1 MNKEVLEVSF
11 REDQKP
17 IMQYT
22 GGTMAVPAVPG
33 AGKTFI
39 VANLAAKIIEEK
51 RQKPGKVLV
60 VTYMNSAVNNFKSR
74 IGSVLNDKGISAV
87 NSYEVMTI
95 HSLAM
100 KILRDRPDIVGV
112 NEEFGVIDDIRKSF
126 YLNECINEWRRRGG
140 ERIFRSFLSDYGTK
154 KYEEKGSD
162 WWKGFFSVV
171 DILISEL
178 KLNDISPERLKYIEE
193 DFEEIKIIRS
203 IAYIYEIYT
212 QKLKLEG
219 YIDYNDLLILSYKAL
234 LRDEKLRDK
243 FQNRYSFIFEDEC
256 QDSNLVQCKML
267 ALLSGNNNNL
277 VRVGDVNQSI
287 MGTFTSSDPS
297 FFSDFCDQ
305 VDKKYV
311 MNMAGRSSKQIIDLA
326 NYLVSYTR
334 EYHPEE
340 KCRGAL
346 ADQKIAMVSGMKDF
360 KNPEIDGN
368 GIYTYSLSSWN
379 KVKENTLKAI
389 LNFRSKYPDKTIG
402 VLVPFN
408 NHVSEIAKELRRM
421 NIECDEL
428 STSSEKRIKVT
439 NTLGYVLGFL
449 GEPDNIYKFKALI
462 GSLIEENSDEKE
474 LLMKFILNHK
484 VEEIVY
490 LDISSLLQENLH
502 HSDIFKKL
510 KEKIDIIRNILEY
523 NQNSL
528 DNLILYISS
537 ILNLSIEDK
546 AMAQA
551 VASYVKF
558 QTKDNPDLTIEEI
571 SDQLLDNKNSV
582 FRHIADV
589 IYDLQGYE
597 PVPGKVTVAT
607 CHKSKGLEWD
617 CVFLLCLTDYNYP
630 TSLSGKFRTDY
641 FYFKDEFRNPIA
653 VGKAEIQRILG
664 ESVCRNPFLQA
675 KIDVVNEK
683 IRLLYVG
690 ITRAKEYLVLMA
702 HQEGEGNR
710 RDKPSKYFTVLKE
723 FIESNKLEDGNK

>member
-1 MNKEVLEVSF
+1 MSF
-11 REDQKP
+11 REDQKA

-74 IGSVLNDKGISAV
+74 IGSVLNDKGISEV

-100 KILRDRPDIVGV
+100 KILRDRPDIVGI

-140 ERIFRSFLSDYGTK
+140 ERIFRSFLSDYGIK
-154 KYEEKGSD
+154 KYEEKGPD
-162 WWKGFFSVV
+162 WWKSFFSVV

-178 KLNDISPERLKYIEE
+178 KLNNISPERLKEIEE

-203 IAYIYEIYT
+203 IAYIYDIYT

-234 LRDEKLRDK
+234 LRDEKLREK

-267 ALLSGNNNNL
+267 ALLSDSNNNL

-287 MGTFTSSDPS
+287 MGTFTSSDPR

-326 NYLVSYTR
+326 NHLVSYTR
-334 EYHPEE
+334 EAHPEE

-346 ADQKIAMVSGMKDF
+346 ADQKIAMVSGMDDF
-360 KNPEIDGN
+360 KNPEIN
-368 GIYTYSLSSWN
+368 EYGIYTYSLSSWN
-379 KVKENTLKAI
+379 KVKENTLKGI
-389 LNFRSKYPDKTIG
+389 LNFRVKHPDKTIG
-402 VLVPFN
+402 VLVPYN

-439 NTLGYVLGFL
+439 NILGYVLDFL
-449 GEPDNIYKFKALI
+449 GEPDNIYKFKALVD
-462 GSLIEENSDEKE
+462 SFVEENNDEKE
-474 LLMKFILNHK
+474 SLIGFILRHK
-484 VEEIVY
+484 VEELVY
-490 LDISSLLQENLH
+490 SDFSSLVSEKLLN
-502 HSDIFKKL
+502 SDIFKKF
-510 KEKIDIIRNILEY
+510 KEKISVIRTILDY
-523 NQNSL
+523 NKSSL

-537 ILNLSIEDK
+537 ALKLSIEDK

-558 QTKDNPDLTIEEI
+558 AIKDNPSLTLEKI
-571 SDQLLDNKNSV
+571 SEQLLDNKNSV
-582 FRHIADV
+582 FRHVADV
-589 IYDLQGYE
+589 IYDIQGYE
-597 PVPGKVTVAT
+597 PVPERVTVAT

-630 TSLSGKFRTDY
+630 TSLSGKFRSEY
-641 FYFKDEFRNPIA
+641 FYFKDNLRNPIA
-653 VGKAEIQRILG
+653 TGKAEIQKILG
-664 ESVCRNPFLQA
+664 ESVSGNPFIQA
-675 KIDVVNEK
+675 KVDVVNEK

-702 HQEGEGNR
+702 HHENEGNR
-710 RDKPSKYFTVLKE
+710 KDKPSKYFTVLKE
-723 FIESNKLEDGNK
+723 FVERNRLEDGDKK

>member
-1 MNKEVLEVSF
+1 MSF

-17 IMQYT
+17 IMQYV

-74 IGSVLNDKGISAV
+74 ISSVLNDKGISAV

-100 KILRDRPDIVGV
+100 KILRDRPDIVGI

-140 ERIFRSFLSDYGTK
+140 QRIFRSFLSDYGIK

-162 WWKGFFSVV
+162 WWKSFFSVV

-178 KLNDISPERLKYIEE
+178 KLNDISPERLKDIGE

-234 LRDEKLRDK
+234 LRDEKLREK

-334 EYHPEE
+334 EYHLEE

-360 KNPEIDGN
+360 KNPEINGN

-379 KVKENTLKAI
+379 KVKETTLKGI
-389 LNFRSKYPDKTIG
+389 LNFKSKYPDKTIG

-462 GSLIEENSDEKE
+462 DSLIEENSDEKE

-484 VEEIVY
+484 VEELVY
-490 LDISSLLQENLH
+490 RDFSSLIPENILK
-502 HSDIFKKL
+502 SDVLKKFKQ
-510 KEKIDIIRNILEY
+510 KINIIRNILDY
-523 NQNSL
+523 NQSSL
-528 DNLILYISS
+528 DGLILYISS
-537 ILNLSIEDK
+537 ILNLGIEDK

-558 QTKDNPDLTIEEI
+558 QTKDNPNLTIEEI

-597 PVPGKVTVAT
+597 PVPGRVTVAT

-641 FYFKDEFRNPIA
+641 FYFRDEFRNPIA
-653 VGKAEIQRILG
+653 MGKAEIQRILG

-723 FIESNKLEDGNK
+723 FIERNEVEDGNK

>member
-1 MNKEVLEVSF
+1 VSF

-17 IMQYT
+17 IMQYI

-74 IGSVLNDKGISAV
+74 ISSVLNDKGISAV
-87 NSYEVMTI
+87 NAYEVMTI

-100 KILRDRPDIVGV
+100 KILRDRPDVVGI

-162 WWKGFFSVV
+162 WWKSFFSVV

-178 KLNDISPERLKYIEE
+178 KLNDISPERLRDIGE
-193 DFEEIKIIRS
+193 DFQQINIIRS
-203 IAYIYEIYT
+203 IAYIYDIYT

-234 LRDEKLRDK
+234 LRDEKLREK

-267 ALLSGNNNNL
+267 ALISDNNKNL

-287 MGTFTSSDPS
+287 MGTFTSSDPR

-305 VDKKYV
+305 VDKKYI
-311 MNMAGRSSKQIIDLA
+311 MNMAGRSSKQIVDLA

-334 EYHPEE
+334 ECHPEE

-360 KNPEIDGN
+360 KNPEINGD

-379 KVKENTLKAI
+379 KVKENTLKGI
-389 LNFRSKYPDKTIG
+389 LNFKSKYPDKTIG

-428 STSSEKRIKVT
+428 STTSEKRIKVT
-439 NTLGYVLGFL
+439 NILAYVLGFL
-449 GEPDNIYKFKALI
+449 GEPDNIYKFKTLVD
-462 GSLIEENSDEKE
+462 SLLEENSDEKE
-474 LLMKFILNHK
+474 LLMNFILSHRI
-484 VEEIVY
+484 EELVY
-490 LDISSLLQENLH
+490 LDLNSLISEKLL
-502 HSDIFKKL
+502 HSDVLKKF
-510 KEKIDIIRNILEY
+510 KEKINIIRNMLDY
-523 NQNSL
+523 NQSSL
-528 DNLILYISS
+528 DSLILYIGS

-571 SDQLLDNKNSV
+571 SEQLLDNKNSV
-582 FRHIADV
+582 FRHVADV

-597 PVPGKVTVAT
+597 PAPGRVTVAT

-630 TSLSGKFRTDY
+630 TSLSGKFRSDY

-653 VGKAEIQRILG
+653 IGKAEIQRILG
-664 ESVCRNPFLQA
+664 ESVCTNPFLQA

-702 HQEGEGNR
+702 HHEGEGNR
-710 RDKPSKYFTVLKE
+710 KDKPSKYFTVLKD
-723 FIESNKLEDGNK
+723 FIERNRFGRG

>member
-51 RQKPGKVLV
+51 RQRPGKVLV

-74 IGSVLNDKGISAV
+74 ISSVLNDKGISAV

-100 KILRDRPDIVGV
+100 KILRDRPDIVGI

-162 WWKGFFSVV
+162 WWKSFFSVV

-178 KLNDISPERLKYIEE
+178 KLNDISPERLKDMGE

-234 LRDEKLRDK
+234 LRDEKLREK

-326 NYLVSYTR
+326 NHLVSYTR
-334 EYHPEE
+334 EYQPEE

-346 ADQKIAMVSGMKDF
+346 ADQKIAVVSGMKDF

-379 KVKENTLKAI
+379 KVKETTLKGI

-462 GSLIEENSDEKE
+462 DSLIEENSDEKE

-484 VEEIVY
+484 VEEIAY
-490 LDISSLLQENLH
+490 LDFSSLLQESLRC
-502 HSDIFKKL
+502 SDIFKKL
-510 KEKIDIIRNILEY
+510 KEKINIIRNILEY

-558 QTKDNPDLTIEEI
+558 QTKNNPDLTIEEI
-571 SDQLLDNKNSV
+571 SEELLDNKNSV

-597 PVPGKVTVAT
+597 PVPGRVTVAT

-653 VGKAEIQRILG
+653 VGKSEIQRILG

-723 FIESNKLEDGNK
+723 FIERNKLEDGNK

>member
-1 MNKEVLEVSF
+1 MSF

-74 IGSVLNDKGISAV
+74 ISAVLNDKGITAA
-87 NSYEVMTI
+87 NAYEVMTI

-112 NEEFGVIDDIRKSF
+112 NEEFGVLDDVRKVF
-126 YLNECINEWRRRGG
+126 YLSECINEWRRRGG
-140 ERIFRSFLSDYGTK
+140 EKIFRSFLSDYGTK
-154 KYEEKGSD
+154 KYEEKSFD
-162 WWKGFFSVV
+162 WWKSFFNVV
-171 DILISEL
+171 DTLISEL
-178 KLNDISPERLKYIEE
+178 KLNDISPEKLKDREE
-193 DFEEIKIIRS
+193 DFQESSIIKGIS
-203 IAYIYEIYT
+203 YIYDIYT
-212 QKLKLEG
+212 QKLKMEG

-234 LRDEKLRDK
+234 LRDEKLREK

-256 QDSNLVQCKML
+256 QDSNLVQCKIL
-267 ALLSGNNNNL
+267 TLISDKNKNL

-287 MGTFTSSDPS
+287 MGTFTSSDPR

-305 VDKKYV
+305 SEKKYV

-326 NYLVSYTR
+326 NHLVSYTR
-334 EYHPEE
+334 EEHPEE

-346 ADQKIAMVSGMKDF
+346 EDQKIALVSGMKDF
-360 KNPEIDGN
+360 KNPEVNGR
-368 GIYTYSLSSWN
+368 GIYSYSLSSWN
-379 KVKENTLKAI
+379 KVKENTIKSIA
-389 LNFRSKYPDKTIG
+389 NFKNKYPDKTIG

-428 STSSEKRIKVT
+428 SNSSEKRIKVT
-439 NTLGYVLGFL
+439 NVLGYMLGFL
-449 GEPDNIYKFKALI
+449 GEPDNIYKFKTLI
-462 GSLIEENSDEKE
+462 GSLVDGNSDEKE
-474 LLMKFILNHK
+474 LLMNFILKHK
-484 VEEIVY
+484 VEELVY
-490 LDISSLLQENLH
+490 SNFDSSIAEKLLNG
-502 HSDIFKKL
+502 DVFKNF
-510 KEKIDIIRNILEY
+510 KEKISMIRDILDY
-523 NQNSL
+523 NQSSI
-528 DNLILYISS
+528 DSLILYISS

-546 AMAQA
+546 AMTQA

-558 QTKDNPDLTIEEI
+558 ETKTNPDLTLEEI
-571 SDQLLDNKNSV
+571 SDQLLNTKNPI
-582 FRHIADV
+582 FKHIADI

-597 PVPGKVTVAT
+597 PVPGRVTVAT

-617 CVFLLCLTDYNYP
+617 CVFVLCLTDYNYP
-630 TSLSGKFRTDY
+630 TSLSGKFRSDY
-641 FYFKDEFRNPIA
+641 FYFKENLRNPVAI
-653 VGKAEIQRILG
+653 GKAEIQRILG
-664 ESVCRNPFLQA
+664 ESMCRNPFLQA
-675 KIDVVNEK
+675 KVEVLNEK
-683 IRLLYVG
+683 IRLLYVA

-702 HQEGEGNR
+702 HHENEGNR
-710 RDKPSKYFTVLKE
+710 KDKPSKYFTVLKE
-723 FIESNKLEDGNK
+723 FIESDNCEGCGNR

>member
-1 MNKEVLEVSF
+1 MSF

-39 VANLAAKIIEEK
+39 VANLASKIIEEK

-74 IGSVLNDKGISAV
+74 ISSVLEDKGISAS
-87 NSYEVMTI
+87 NAYEVMTI

-100 KILRDRPDIVGV
+100 KILRDRPDIVGI
-112 NEEFGVIDDIRKSF
+112 NEEFGVIDDIRKIF

-140 ERIFRSFLSDYGTK
+140 ERIFRSFLSDYGVR
-154 KYEEKGSD
+154 KYEEKGAD
-162 WWKGFFSVV
+162 WWKSFLTVV
-171 DILISEL
+171 DNLISEL
-178 KLNDISPERLKYIEE
+178 KLNDISPEKLKDIEK
-193 DFEEIKIIRS
+193 DLEESSIIRNIS
-203 IAYIYEIYT
+203 YIYDIYT

-234 LRDEKLRDK
+234 LRDEKLREK

-267 ALLSGNNNNL
+267 TLLSDNNKNL

-297 FFSDFCDQ
+297 FFSDFCQ
-305 VDKKYV
+305 QSEKKYV
-311 MNMAGRSSKQIIDLA
+311 MNMAGRSSKHIIDLA

-334 EYHPEE
+334 EEHPEE

-346 ADQKIAMVSGMKDF
+346 ADQKIAIVSGMRDF
-360 KNPEIDGN
+360 KNPEVDEY

-379 KVKENTLKAI
+379 RVKENTLKGI
-389 LNFRSKYPDKTIG
+389 FNFKVKHPDKTIG

-408 NHVSEIAKELRRM
+408 NQVSEIAKELRRM

-439 NTLGYVLGFL
+439 NVLGSILGFL
-449 GEPDNIYKFKALI
+449 GEPDNIYRFKALI
-462 GSLIEENSDEKE
+462 DNLIEENNDEKE
-474 LLMKFILNHK
+474 MLLNFILRHP
-484 VEEIVY
+484 VEELVY
-490 LDISSLLQENLH
+490 WNFKSEVPEKLLVSEV
-502 HSDIFKKL
+502 FKKFR
-510 KEKIDIIRNILEY
+510 EKINVIRNILDY
-523 NQNSL
+523 KQSSL
-528 DNLILYISS
+528 DSLILYVSS
-537 ILNLSIEDK
+537 ILKFSVEDK

-551 VASYVKF
+551 VASYIKF
-558 QTKDNPDLTIEEI
+558 AIKDNPDLTLEKI
-571 SDQLLDNKNSV
+571 SEQLLDNKNSV
-582 FRHIADV
+582 FKHVADV
-589 IYDLQGYE
+589 IYDIQGYE

-630 TSLSGKFRTDY
+630 ASLSGKFRSDY
-641 FYFKDEFRNPIA
+641 FYFKDNLRNPIA
-653 VGKAEIQRILG
+653 IGKAEIQRILG
-664 ESVCRNPFLQA
+664 KRLCENPFLQS
-675 KIDVVNEK
+675 KVDVVNEK
-683 IRLLYVG
+683 VRLLYVG

-702 HQEGEGNR
+702 HQENEGGKK
-710 RDKPSKYFTVLKE
+710 DKPSQYFTILKD
-723 FIESNKLEDGNK
+723 FIERNRME